1 MSETLGGRLRKQ
13 REDRNV
19 SLTAIA
25 VETKIGLPLLE
36 ALERDDLSR
45 WPNGI
50 FRRAFVRAYARA
62 IGLDGD
68 VVLQEFM
75 SAHPEPVAPS
85 APAESPTPAE
95 TSLDDAR
102 GFRRRFSSTL
112 RALAPD
118 RGDSKSVE
126 LGRLAAVDQPVAAA
140 PPSTPAPRFELDLPA
155 AAAVCTRLARARDAN
170 DLDVL
175 LDEMRRLLDA
185 RGIIVWRAD
194 ATRLAAVAGSG
205 YSPELLSQLP
215 TVGRDAENA
224 TAAAFRSGDATIV
237 NSAESSNGAIV
248 APSIAPEGIV
258 GVLAIEVPPRRER
271 EPSAQSMAAIW
282 AAQLASLLASVR
294 AEDSAERKR
303 AV

>member
-25 VETKIGLPLLE
+25 EETKIGMPLLE
-36 ALERDDLSR
+36 ALERDDVSR
-45 WPNGI
+45 WPSGI

-62 IGLDGD
+62 IGLDAD
-68 VVLQEFM
+68 AVLQDFM
-75 SAHPEPVAPS
+75 TAHPEPVAPT
-85 APAESPTPAE
+85 AAESSTSPE
-95 TSLDDAR
+95 TSPDDTR

-112 RALAPD
+112 RALAPE

-126 LGRLAAVDQPVAAA
+126 LGRLVAADQPVAAA
-140 PPSTPAPRFELDLPA
+140 LPPTPEPRFELDLPA

-170 DLDVL
+170 DLEAL

-215 TVGRDAENA
+215 TVGREAENA

-271 EPSAQSMAAIW
+271 ESSAQSVAAIW
-282 AAQLASLLASVR
+282 AAQLAPLLASAR